1 MKGFLADNWCELL
14 LPALMFVTAVIS
26 VVRLVIRK
34 RSGSKDA
41 DVAGLIGRLAGGMF
55 FRGLPF
61 DVTGAPP
68 SGHFQKPDFS
78 YDEEEETRIMGYTSE
93 DGKKRPGMSSSAAAA
108 KFSLKPLYN
117 FTE

>member
-41 DVAGLIGRLAGGMF
+41 DVAGLISRLAGGIF
-55 FRGLPF
+55 FAGCPLMSQALRPADIF
-61 DVTGAPP
+61 RN
-68 SGHFQKPDFS
+68 
-78 YDEEEETRIMGYTSE
+78 RIFPTMR
-93 DGKKRPGMSSSAAAA
+93 KRRRV
-108 KFSLKPLYN
+108 
-117 FTE
+117 